1 MPAPPS
7 AARCEARGGGR
18 LGGGRL
24 APAPRLPRD
33 VLAKITRN
41 LVNPVAP
48 EVGMHTA
55 VLRHDRGWLYLLFG
69 LFFLVYF
76 SGRKSAARGRNAC
89 GLTQAGLA
97 RTLCLQQPRQPRREW
112 CEESFPD
119 ASPPFPGPS
128 RGSQS
133 SSYWAARG
141 IIIPGAAGKQAL
153 GSD

>member
-18 LGGGRL
+18 LGEGCL

-33 VLAKITRN
+33 VLAKITHN

-48 EVGMHTA
+48 EVGTHTA
-55 VLRHDRGWLYLLFG
+55 FLRDDCGWLYLLLG
-69 LFFLVYF
+69 LFFFFFF
-76 SGRKSAARGRNAC
+76 SGRKSAAPGRNTC